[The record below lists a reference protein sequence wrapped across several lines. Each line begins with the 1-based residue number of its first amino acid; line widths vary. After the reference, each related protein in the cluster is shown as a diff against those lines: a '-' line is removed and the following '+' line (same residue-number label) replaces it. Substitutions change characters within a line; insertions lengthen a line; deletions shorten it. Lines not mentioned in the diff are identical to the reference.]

1 MSTCRDCWNCRFKH
15 WTPAHDVFTGLARGI
30 YGDADLIVAALVP
43 VMEAFR
49 EQLTSGNFGRGL
61 NAWTYEQAGLEVGA
75 KLHKCRVKRAS

>member
-1 MSTCRDCWNCRFKH
+1 MSTCRDCWNCRVEH
-15 WTPAHDVFTGLARGI
+15 WTPAHDVFTGLARGF

-49 EQLTSGNFGRGL
+49 GQLTSGNFGRGL